1 MPGGNP
7 FNTDGSLNKGWWDSF
22 RKNPNDPS
30 LGLDQK
36 KTNSIFDR
44 LNRQSSTTTSSGN
57 SNPFAGTSNALQN
70 LTGQVVDAAAAAYY
84 DRLSN
89 TSARITTSTIAGILS
104 SVGASIS
111 SFNPLQMANGLVTA
125 VGGLVKQSIGN
136 LMKIEDQLIERV
148 MGAGGFVGDIGK
160 GMMKELNEAMITAS
174 DLGMNVDD
182 FMDATKVMLESSGRM
197 AIYNRQAI
205 TSGVEASLAYTKSTK
220 TLLENTEKFRDVGY
234 GLQDA
239 AEAIDRIG
247 NRSVSLGLNAKNVS
261 EGLIKNIDKLN
272 QFGFQNGI
280 DGLSKMV
287 QEAQALNFN
296 VENTFKVASDLF
308 DPSKAIELTANMQV
322 LGGAVGDLNNP
333 LKLMYDATNNVEGLQ
348 TSILGAARSLATY
361 NSEQGRFEVSGANL
375 RRAKAMADALGISMG
390 DLTSAA
396 VKGASKM
403 QAMNELMVFPGLSKD
418 QREFMS
424 NLATMKGGTIGFSIP
439 EDVAEKIG
447 VDQSELK
454 DGFSAADKLSEKQII
469 ELGELQKKIAS
480 TSTQDIARQQY
491 NETTKIFNVVSAMY
505 LRQLTDAGRTDTA
518 RTGRAITAVGAEF
531 LQNYVK
537 DGRLQNM
544 TLEQAGEI
552 ATKMMSSKFTGQNTS
567 VGAQNNTNQNQQKT
581 TTPTTQEVNVKHTV
595 TFGPSP
601 DIMSGMNRELVK
613 NPNLMSEWFGMNNP
627 KSYQKTQDLIKK

>member
-7 FNTDGSLNKGWWDSF
+7 FNTDGSLNKGWWETF
-22 RKNPNDPS
+22 RRNPNDPS
-30 LGLDQK
+30 LGLDKQ

-44 LNRQSSTTTSSGN
+44 LNRQSSTTNSSGT
-57 SNPFAGTSNALQN
+57 NPFAGVTSVAQN
-70 LTGQVVDAAAAAYY
+70 VIGQSVDAVGAAYY
-84 DRLSN
+84 DRLSA
-89 TSARITTSTIAGILS
+89 TSARISTSTIAGVLS
-104 SVGASIS
+104 AVGTSIT
-111 SFNPLQMANGLVTA
+111 SFNPLAMANGLVTA
-125 VGGLVKQSIGN
+125 VGGLVKQSVGN

-160 GMMKELNEAMITAS
+160 GMMTELNEAMITAS
-174 DLGMNVDD
+174 ELGMNVDD

-247 NRSVSLGLNAKNVS
+247 QRSIALGLNAKNVS
-261 EGLIKNIDKLN
+261 DGLIKNIDKLN

-296 VENTFKVASDLF
+296 VENTFKVANDLF
-308 DPSKAIELTANMQV
+308 DPAKAIELTANMQV
-322 LGGAVGDLNNP
+322 LGGAIGDLNSP

-361 NSEQGRFEVSGANL
+361 NAEQGRFEVSGANL

-403 QAMNELMVFPGLSKD
+403 QALNELMMFPGLSQD

-439 EDVAEKIG
+439 DDVAEKIG
-447 VDQSELK
+447 VDKSELK
-454 DGFSAADKLSEKQII
+454 DGFIAADKLSQEQVIQ
-469 ELGELQKKIAS
+469 LGELQKKIAS
-480 TSTQDIARQQY
+480 TSTQEVARQQY

-505 LRQLTDAGRTDTA
+505 LRQLTDSGKTDAA
-518 RTGRAITAVGAEF
+518 RTGRAITSVGAEF
-531 LQNYVK
+531 LQTYVK
-537 DGRLQNM
+537 DGRLQDM
-544 TLEQAGEI
+544 TLQQAGEI
-552 ATKMMSSKFTGQNTS
+552 TSKMMQSKFAGENKS
-567 VGAQNNTNQNQQKT
+567 KSAEEQKQKDLVKPP
-581 TTPTTQEVNVKHTV
+581 TPAKQEVDVKV
-595 TFGPSP
+595 SFGPSP
-601 DIMSGMNRELVK
+601 DVMSGMSRELVK
-613 NPNLMSEWFGMNNP
+613 NPYIVNEWISDVNP
-627 KSYQKTQDLIKK
+627 RSFQKTQNLIRK

>member
-7 FNTDGSLNKGWWDSF
+7 FNTDGSLNKSWWETF
-22 RKNPNDPS
+22 RRNPNDPS
-30 LGLDQK
+30 LGMDKQ

-44 LNRQSSTTTSSGN
+44 LNRQSSNTTGSSGT
-57 SNPFAGTSNALQN
+57 NPFTGVSSVAQNAV
-70 LTGQVVDAAAAAYY
+70 GQTVDVVAAAYY

-89 TSARITTSTIAGILS
+89 TSARISTATIGGILS
-104 SVGASIS
+104 AVGTSLT
-111 SFNPLQMANGLVTA
+111 SFNPLTMANTLVNS
-125 VGGLVKQSIGN
+125 VGALAKQGVGN

-160 GMMKELNEAMITAS
+160 GMMNELNEAMITAS
-174 DLGMNVDD
+174 ELGMNVDD

-205 TSGVEASLAYTKSTK
+205 TSGVEASLAYTKSTR
-220 TLLENTEKFRDVGY
+220 TILENTEKFRDVGY

-239 AEAIDRIG
+239 AEAIERIG

-261 EGLIKNIDKLN
+261 DGLIKNIDKLN

-280 DGLSKMV
+280 DGLSRMV

-296 VENTFKVASDLF
+296 VENTFKVANDLF
-308 DPSKAIELTANMQV
+308 DPAKAIELTANMQV
-322 LGGAVGDLNNP
+322 LGGAIGDLNSP

-361 NSEQGRFEVSGANL
+361 NSEQGRFEVAGANL

-403 QAMNELMVFPGLSKD
+403 QAMNELMMFPDLSRE

-439 EDVAEKIG
+439 DDVADKIG
-447 VDQSELK
+447 VDKSQLK
-454 DGFSAADKLSEKQII
+454 DGFIAADKLSQEQVIQ
-469 ELGELQKKIAS
+469 LGELQKKIAS
-480 TSTQDIARQQY
+480 TSTQEIARQQY

-505 LRQLTDAGRTDTA
+505 LRQLTDSGKTEAA
-518 RTGRAITAVGAEF
+518 RTGRAITSVGAEF
-531 LQNYVK
+531 LQTYVK

-552 ATKMMSSKFTGQNTS
+552 ATKMMSSKFAGQNTS
-567 VGAQNNTNQNQQKT
+567 TSAEQAKEKDLIKPPTPAPPQQ
-581 TTPTTQEVNVKHTV
+581 VDVKV
-595 TFGPSP
+595 SFGPSP
-601 DIMSGMNRELVK
+601 DLMSGVSRELVK
-613 NPNLMSEWFGMNNP
+613 NPYIVNEWISDVNP
-627 KSYQKTQDLIKK
+627 RAYQKTQNLVKK

>member
-1 MPGGNP
+1 MPGGSP
-7 FNTDGSLNKGWWDSF
+7 FNTDGSLNKGWWETF
-22 RKNPNDPS
+22 RRNPNDPS
-30 LGLDQK
+30 LGLDKQ

-44 LNRQSSTTTSSGN
+44 LNRQSSTTNSSGT
-57 SNPFAGTSNALQN
+57 NPFGGITSVAQN
-70 LTGQVVDAAAAAYY
+70 VVGQTVDAVGAAYY
-84 DRLSN
+84 DRLSA
-89 TSARITTSTIAGILS
+89 TSARISTSTIAGVLS
-104 SVGASIS
+104 AVGTSIT
-111 SFNPLQMANGLVTA
+111 SFNPLAMANGLVTA
-125 VGGLVKQSIGN
+125 VGGLVKQSVGN

-160 GMMKELNEAMITAS
+160 GMMTELNEAMITAS
-174 DLGMNVDD
+174 ELGMNVDD

-247 NRSVSLGLNAKNVS
+247 QRSIALGLNAKNVS
-261 EGLIKNIDKLN
+261 DGLIKNIDKLN

-296 VENTFKVASDLF
+296 VENTFKVANDLF
-308 DPSKAIELTANMQV
+308 DPAKAIELTANMQV
-322 LGGAVGDLNNP
+322 LGGAVGDLNSP

-361 NSEQGRFEVSGANL
+361 NAEQGRFEVSGANL

-403 QAMNELMVFPGLSKD
+403 QALNELMMFPGLSQD

-447 VDQSELK
+447 VDKSELK
-454 DGFSAADKLSEKQII
+454 DGFIAADKLSQEQVIQ
-469 ELGELQKKIAS
+469 LGELQKKIAS
-480 TSTQDIARQQY
+480 TSTQEVARQQY

-505 LRQLTDAGRTDTA
+505 LRQLTDSGKTDAA
-518 RTGRAITAVGAEF
+518 RTGRAITSVGAEF
-531 LQNYVK
+531 LQTYVK
-537 DGRLQNM
+537 DGRLQDM
-544 TLEQAGEI
+544 TLQQAGEI
-552 ATKMMSSKFTGQNTS
+552 TSKMMQSKFAGENKS
-567 VGAQNNTNQNQQKT
+567 KSAEEQKQKDLVKPP
-581 TTPTTQEVNVKHTV
+581 TPAKQEVDVKV
-595 TFGPSP
+595 SFGPSP
-601 DIMSGMNRELVK
+601 DVMSGMSRELVK
-613 NPNLMSEWFGMNNP
+613 NPYIVNEWISDVNP
-627 KSYQKTQDLIKK
+627 RSFQKTQNLIRK

>member
-7 FNTDGSLNKGWWDSF
+7 FNTDGSLNKGWWETF
-22 RKNPNDPS
+22 RRNPNDPS
-30 LGLDQK
+30 LGLDKQ

-44 LNRQSSTTTSSGN
+44 LNRQSSTTNSSGT
-57 SNPFAGTSNALQN
+57 NPFAGVSSVAQN
-70 LTGQVVDAAAAAYY
+70 VIGQSVDAVGAAYY
-84 DRLSN
+84 DRLSA
-89 TSARITTSTIAGILS
+89 TSARISTSTIAGVLS
-104 SVGASIS
+104 AVGTSIT
-111 SFNPLQMANGLVTA
+111 SFNPLAMANGLVTA
-125 VGGLVKQSIGN
+125 VGGLVKQSVGN

-160 GMMKELNEAMITAS
+160 GMMTELNEAMITAS
-174 DLGMNVDD
+174 ELGMNVDD

-247 NRSVSLGLNAKNVS
+247 QRSIALGLNAKNVS
-261 EGLIKNIDKLN
+261 DGLIKNIDKLN

-296 VENTFKVASDLF
+296 VENTFKVANDLF
-308 DPSKAIELTANMQV
+308 DPAKAIELTANMQV
-322 LGGAVGDLNNP
+322 LGGAIGDLNSP

-361 NSEQGRFEVSGANL
+361 NAEQGRFEVSGANL

-403 QAMNELMVFPGLSKD
+403 QALNELMMFPGLSQD

-439 EDVAEKIG
+439 DDVAEKIG
-447 VDQSELK
+447 VDKSELK
-454 DGFSAADKLSEKQII
+454 DGFIAADKLSQEQVIQ
-469 ELGELQKKIAS
+469 LGELQKKIAS
-480 TSTQDIARQQY
+480 TSTQEVARQQY

-505 LRQLTDAGRTDTA
+505 LRQLTDSGKTDAA
-518 RTGRAITAVGAEF
+518 RTGRAITSVGAEF
-531 LQNYVK
+531 LQTYVK
-537 DGRLQNM
+537 DGRLQDM
-544 TLEQAGEI
+544 TLQQAGEI
-552 ATKMMSSKFTGQNTS
+552 TSKMMQSKFAGENKS
-567 VGAQNNTNQNQQKT
+567 KSAEEQKQKDLVKPP
-581 TTPTTQEVNVKHTV
+581 TPAKQEVDVKV
-595 TFGPSP
+595 SFGPSP
-601 DIMSGMNRELVK
+601 DVMSGMSRELVK
-613 NPNLMSEWFGMNNP
+613 NPYIVNEWISDVNP
-627 KSYQKTQDLIKK
+627 RSFQKTQNLIRK

>member
-1 MPGGNP
+1 MPGGSP
-7 FNTDGSLNKGWWDSF
+7 FNTDGSLNKGWWETF

-30 LGLDQK
+30 LALDQQK
-36 KTNSIFDR
+36 RNSIFDR
-44 LNRQSSTTTSSGN
+44 LNRQSSTTNSSGT
-57 SNPFAGTSNALQN
+57 NPFAGVSSVAQN
-70 LTGQVVDAAAAAYY
+70 VIGQSVDAVGAAYY
-84 DRLSN
+84 DRLSA
-89 TSARITTSTIAGILS
+89 TSARISTSTIAGVLS
-104 SVGASIS
+104 AVGTSIT
-111 SFNPLQMANGLVTA
+111 SFNPLAMANGLVTA
-125 VGGLVKQSIGN
+125 VGGLVKQSVGN

-160 GMMKELNEAMITAS
+160 GMMTELNEAMITAS
-174 DLGMNVDD
+174 ELGMNVDD

-247 NRSVSLGLNAKNVS
+247 QRSIALGLNAKNVS
-261 EGLIKNIDKLN
+261 DGLIKNIDKLN

-296 VENTFKVASDLF
+296 VENTFKVANDLF
-308 DPSKAIELTANMQV
+308 DPAKAIELTANMQV
-322 LGGAVGDLNNP
+322 LGGAIGDLNSP

-361 NSEQGRFEVSGANL
+361 NAEQGRFEVSGANL

-403 QAMNELMVFPGLSKD
+403 QALNELMMFPGLSQD

-439 EDVAEKIG
+439 DDVAEKIG
-447 VDQSELK
+447 VDKSELK
-454 DGFSAADKLSEKQII
+454 DGFIAADKLSQEQVIQ
-469 ELGELQKKIAS
+469 LGELQKKIAS
-480 TSTQDIARQQY
+480 TSTQEVARQQY

-505 LRQLTDAGRTDTA
+505 LRQLTDSGKTDAA
-518 RTGRAITAVGAEF
+518 RTGRAITSVGAEF
-531 LQNYVK
+531 LQTYVK
-537 DGRLQNM
+537 DGRLQDM
-544 TLEQAGEI
+544 TLQQAGEI
-552 ATKMMSSKFTGQNTS
+552 TSKMMQSKFAGENKS
-567 VGAQNNTNQNQQKT
+567 KSAEEQKQKDLVKPP
-581 TTPTTQEVNVKHTV
+581 TPAKQEVDVKV
-595 TFGPSP
+595 SFGPSP
-601 DIMSGMNRELVK
+601 DVMSGMSRELLK
-613 NPNLMSEWFGMNNP
+613 NPYIVNEWISDVNP
-627 KSYQKTQDLIKK
+627 RSFQKTQNLIRK

>member
-7 FNTDGSLNKGWWDSF
+7 FNTDGSLNKGWWETF
-22 RKNPNDPS
+22 RRNPNDPS
-30 LGLDQK
+30 LGLDKQ

-44 LNRQSSTTTSSGN
+44 LNRQSSTTNSSGT
-57 SNPFAGTSNALQN
+57 NPFAGVSSVAQN
-70 LTGQVVDAAAAAYY
+70 VIGQSVDAVGAAYY
-84 DRLSN
+84 DRLSA
-89 TSARITTSTIAGILS
+89 TSARISTSTIAGVLS
-104 SVGASIS
+104 AVGTSIT
-111 SFNPLQMANGLVTA
+111 SFNPLAMANGLVTA
-125 VGGLVKQSIGN
+125 VGGLVKQSVGN

-160 GMMKELNEAMITAS
+160 GMMTELNEAMITAS
-174 DLGMNVDD
+174 ELGMNVDD

-247 NRSVSLGLNAKNVS
+247 QRSIALGLNAKNVS
-261 EGLIKNIDKLN
+261 DGLIKNIDKLN

-296 VENTFKVASDLF
+296 VENTFKVANDLF
-308 DPSKAIELTANMQV
+308 DPAKAIELTANMQV
-322 LGGAVGDLNNP
+322 LGGAIGDLNSP

-361 NSEQGRFEVSGANL
+361 NAEQGRFEVSGANL

-403 QAMNELMVFPGLSKD
+403 QALNELMMFPGLSQD

-439 EDVAEKIG
+439 DDVAEKIG
-447 VDQSELK
+447 VDKSQLK
-454 DGFSAADKLSEKQII
+454 DGFIAADKLSQEQVIQ
-469 ELGELQKKIAS
+469 LGELQKKIAS
-480 TSTQDIARQQY
+480 TSTQEVARQQY

-505 LRQLTDAGRTDTA
+505 LRQLTDSGKTDAA
-518 RTGRAITAVGAEF
+518 RTGRAITSVGAEF
-531 LQNYVK
+531 LQTYVK
-537 DGRLQNM
+537 DGRLQDM
-544 TLEQAGEI
+544 TLQQAGEI
-552 ATKMMSSKFTGQNTS
+552 TSKMMQSKFAGENKS
-567 VGAQNNTNQNQQKT
+567 KSAEEQKQKDLVKPP
-581 TTPTTQEVNVKHTV
+581 TPAKQEVDVKV
-595 TFGPSP
+595 SFGPSP
-601 DIMSGMNRELVK
+601 DVMSGMSRELVK
-613 NPNLMSEWFGMNNP
+613 NPYIVNEWISDVNP
-627 KSYQKTQDLIKK
+627 RSFQKTQNLIRK

>member
-1 MPGGNP
+1 MPGGSP
-7 FNTDGSLNKGWWDSF
+7 FNTDGSLNKGWWETF
-22 RKNPNDPS
+22 RRNPNDPS
-30 LGLDQK
+30 LGLDKQ

-44 LNRQSSTTTSSGN
+44 LNRQSSTTNSSGT
-57 SNPFAGTSNALQN
+57 NPFGGITSGAQN
-70 LTGQVVDAAAAAYY
+70 VVGQTVDAVGAAYY
-84 DRLSN
+84 DRLSA
-89 TSARITTSTIAGILS
+89 TSARISTSTIAGVLS
-104 SVGASIS
+104 AVGTSIT
-111 SFNPLQMANGLVTA
+111 SFNPLAMANGLVTA
-125 VGGLVKQSIGN
+125 VGGLVKQSVGN

-160 GMMKELNEAMITAS
+160 GMMTELNEAMITAS
-174 DLGMNVDD
+174 ELGMNVDD

-247 NRSVSLGLNAKNVS
+247 QRSIALGLNAKNVS
-261 EGLIKNIDKLN
+261 DGLIKNIDKLN

-296 VENTFKVASDLF
+296 VENTFKVANDLF
-308 DPSKAIELTANMQV
+308 DPAKAIELTANMQV
-322 LGGAVGDLNNP
+322 LGGAIGDLNSP

-361 NSEQGRFEVSGANL
+361 NAEQGRFEVSGANL

-403 QAMNELMVFPGLSKD
+403 QALNELMMFPGLSQD

-447 VDQSELK
+447 VDKSELK
-454 DGFSAADKLSEKQII
+454 DGFIAADKLSQEQVIQ
-469 ELGELQKKIAS
+469 LGELQKKIAS
-480 TSTQDIARQQY
+480 TSTQEVARQQY

-505 LRQLTDAGRTDTA
+505 LRQLTDSGKTDAA
-518 RTGRAITAVGAEF
+518 RTGRAITSVGAEF
-531 LQNYVK
+531 LQTYVK
-537 DGRLQNM
+537 DGRLQDM
-544 TLEQAGEI
+544 TLQQAGEI
-552 ATKMMSSKFTGQNTS
+552 TSKMMQSKFAGENKS
-567 VGAQNNTNQNQQKT
+567 KSAEEQKQKDLIKPP
-581 TTPTTQEVNVKHTV
+581 TPAKQEVDVKV
-595 TFGPSP
+595 SFGPSP
-601 DIMSGMNRELVK
+601 DVMSGMSRELVK
-613 NPNLMSEWFGMNNP
+613 NPYIVNEWISDVNP
-627 KSYQKTQDLIKK
+627 RSFQKTQNLIRK

>member
-7 FNTDGSLNKGWWDSF
+7 FNTDGSLNKGWWETF
-22 RKNPNDPS
+22 RRNPNDPS
-30 LGLDQK
+30 LGLDKQ

-44 LNRQSSTTTSSGN
+44 LNRQSSTTNSSGT
-57 SNPFAGTSNALQN
+57 NPFAGVSSVAQN
-70 LTGQVVDAAAAAYY
+70 VIGQSVDAVGAAYY
-84 DRLSN
+84 DRLSA
-89 TSARITTSTIAGILS
+89 TSARISTSTIAGVLS
-104 SVGASIS
+104 AVGTSIT
-111 SFNPLQMANGLVTA
+111 SFNPLAMANGLVTA
-125 VGGLVKQSIGN
+125 VGGLVKQSVGN

-160 GMMKELNEAMITAS
+160 GMMTELNEAMITAS
-174 DLGMNVDD
+174 ELGMNVDD

-247 NRSVSLGLNAKNVS
+247 QRSIALGLNAKNVS
-261 EGLIKNIDKLN
+261 DGLIKNIDKLN

-296 VENTFKVASDLF
+296 VENTFKVANDLF
-308 DPSKAIELTANMQV
+308 DPAKAIELTANMQV
-322 LGGAVGDLNNP
+322 LGGAIGDLNSP

-361 NSEQGRFEVSGANL
+361 NAEQGRFEVSGANL

-403 QAMNELMVFPGLSKD
+403 QALNELMMFPGLSQD

-447 VDQSELK
+447 VDKSELK
-454 DGFSAADKLSEKQII
+454 DGFIAADKLSQEQVIQ
-469 ELGELQKKIAS
+469 LGELQKKIAS
-480 TSTQDIARQQY
+480 TSTQEVARQQY

-505 LRQLTDAGRTDTA
+505 LRQLTDSGKTDAA
-518 RTGRAITAVGAEF
+518 RTGRAITSVGAEF
-531 LQNYVK
+531 LQTYVK
-537 DGRLQNM
+537 DGRLQDM
-544 TLEQAGEI
+544 TLQQAGEI
-552 ATKMMSSKFTGQNTS
+552 TSKMMQSKFAGENKS
-567 VGAQNNTNQNQQKT
+567 KSAEEQKQKDLIKPP
-581 TTPTTQEVNVKHTV
+581 TPAKQEVDVKV
-595 TFGPSP
+595 SFGPSP
-601 DIMSGMNRELVK
+601 DVMSGMSRELVK
-613 NPNLMSEWFGMNNP
+613 NPYIVNEWISDVNP
-627 KSYQKTQDLIKK
+627 RSFQKTQNLIRK

>member
-7 FNTDGSLNKGWWDSF
+7 FNQDGSLNRSWWDTF
-22 RKNPNDPS
+22 KKNPNDPS
-30 LGLDQK
+30 LGMDKQ

-44 LNRQSSTTTSSGN
+44 LNRQSSSTTGSSGT
-57 SNPFAGTSNALQN
+57 NPFTGVSSVAQN
-70 LTGQVVDAAAAAYY
+70 VVGQSVDVVAAAYY

-89 TSARITTSTIAGILS
+89 TSARISTATIGGILS
-104 SVGASIS
+104 AVGTSLT
-111 SFNPLQMANGLVTA
+111 SFNPLTMANALVNS
-125 VGGLVKQSIGN
+125 VGTLAKQGVGN

-160 GMMKELNEAMITAS
+160 GMMNELNEAMITAS
-174 DLGMNVDD
+174 NLGMNVDD

-205 TSGVEASLAYTKSTK
+205 TSGVEASLAYTKSTR
-220 TLLENTEKFRDVGY
+220 TILENTEKFRDVGY

-239 AEAIDRIG
+239 AEAIERIG
-247 NRSVSLGLNAKNVS
+247 NRSISLGLNAKNVS
-261 EGLIKNIDKLN
+261 DGLIKNIDKLN

-280 DGLSKMV
+280 DGLSRMV

-296 VENTFKVASDLF
+296 VENTFKVANDLF
-308 DPSKAIELTANMQV
+308 DPAKAIELTANMQV
-322 LGGAVGDLNNP
+322 LGGAIGDLNSP

-348 TSILGAARSLATY
+348 TSILGAAKSLATY
-361 NSEQGRFEVSGANL
+361 NAEQGRFEVAGANL

-403 QAMNELMVFPGLSKD
+403 QAMNELMMFPDLTKD

-424 NLATMKGGTIGFSIP
+424 NLSTMKGGTIGFSIP
-439 EDVAEKIG
+439 DDVADKIG
-447 VDQSELK
+447 VDKSQLK
-454 DGFSAADKLSEKQII
+454 DGFIAADKLSQEQVIQ
-469 ELGELQKKIAS
+469 LAELQKKIAS
-480 TSTQDIARQQY
+480 TSTQEVARQQY

-505 LRQLTDAGRTDTA
+505 LRQLTDTGKTDAA
-518 RTGRAITAVGAEF
+518 RTGRAITSVGAEF
-531 LQNYVK
+531 LQTYVK

-552 ATKMMSSKFTGQNTS
+552 ATKMMSSKFKGQNTS
-567 VGAQNNTNQNQQKT
+567 TSAEQAKEKDLIKPPTPAPPQQ
-581 TTPTTQEVNVKHTV
+581 VDVKV
-595 TFGPSP
+595 SFGPSS
-601 DIMSGMNRELVK
+601 DIMTGMSRELVK
-613 NPNLMSEWFGMNNP
+613 NPYIVNEWMSDVNP
-627 KSYQKTQDLIKK
+627 RAYQKTQNLVKK

>member
-1 MPGGNP
+1 MPGGSP
-7 FNTDGSLNKGWWDSF
+7 FNTDGSLNKGWWETF
-22 RKNPNDPS
+22 RRNPNDPS
-30 LGLDQK
+30 LGLDKQ

-44 LNRQSSTTTSSGN
+44 LNRQSSTTNSSGT
-57 SNPFAGTSNALQN
+57 NPFAGVTSVAQN
-70 LTGQVVDAAAAAYY
+70 VIGQSVDAVGAAYY
-84 DRLSN
+84 DRLSA
-89 TSARITTSTIAGILS
+89 TSARISTSTIAGILS
-104 SVGASIS
+104 AVGTSIT
-111 SFNPLQMANGLVTA
+111 SFNPLAMANGLVTA
-125 VGGLVKQSIGN
+125 VGGLVKQSVGN

-160 GMMKELNEAMITAS
+160 GMMTELNEAMITAS
-174 DLGMNVDD
+174 ELGMNVDD

-239 AEAIDRIG
+239 AESIDRIG
-247 NRSVSLGLNAKNVS
+247 QRSIALGLNAKNVS
-261 EGLIKNIDKLN
+261 DGLIKNIDKLN

-296 VENTFKVASDLF
+296 VENTFKVANDLF
-308 DPSKAIELTANMQV
+308 DPAKAIELTANMQV
-322 LGGAVGDLNNP
+322 LGGAIGDLNSP

-361 NSEQGRFEVSGANL
+361 NAEQGRFEVSGANL

-403 QAMNELMVFPGLSKD
+403 QALNELMMFPGLSKD

-439 EDVAEKIG
+439 DDVAEKIG
-447 VDQSELK
+447 VDKSELK
-454 DGFSAADKLSEKQII
+454 DGFIAADKLSQEQVIQ
-469 ELGELQKKIAS
+469 LGELQKKIAS
-480 TSTQDIARQQY
+480 TSTQEVARQQY

-505 LRQLTDAGRTDTA
+505 LRQLTDSGKTDAA
-518 RTGRAITAVGAEF
+518 RTGRAITSVGAEF
-531 LQNYVK
+531 LQTYVK
-537 DGRLQNM
+537 NGRLQDM
-544 TLEQAGEI
+544 TLQQAGEI
-552 ATKMMSSKFTGQNTS
+552 TSKMMQSKFAGENKSTS
-567 VGAQNNTNQNQQKT
+567 VEEQKQKDLIKPP
-581 TTPTTQEVNVKHTV
+581 TPAKQEVDVKV
-595 TFGPSP
+595 SFGPSP
-601 DIMSGMNRELVK
+601 DVMSGMSRELVK
-613 NPNLMSEWFGMNNP
+613 NPYIVNEWISDVNP
-627 KSYQKTQDLIKK
+627 RSFQKTQNLIKK